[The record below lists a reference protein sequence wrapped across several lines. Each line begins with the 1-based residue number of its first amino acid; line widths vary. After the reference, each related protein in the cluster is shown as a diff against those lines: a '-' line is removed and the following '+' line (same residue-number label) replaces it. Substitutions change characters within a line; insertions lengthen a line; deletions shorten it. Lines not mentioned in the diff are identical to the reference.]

1 MNKLIRKSLYPV
13 VAILLSFSLVFLGG
27 CFQKNSDDSS
37 DGGNQTVDYG
47 NTNPLTGLPMDES
60 KTNLRPVCIMT
71 NNMKKAQPLHGI
83 TDNDMMFEICIEGG
97 ITRIMQVFKDINSAP
112 NIGSI
117 RSARA
122 YFINLA
128 HGLGA
133 VYVHLGGSFQA
144 YDILKSNYIDSID
157 LITNG
162 NYMWRDA
169 DRRKNLGLE
178 HSAFTS
184 GEKLSQAI
192 AKKSYN
198 TLMDKNYKFRTSFSD
213 DSPVLSGND
222 AKQLN
227 VKFSGYKSTVF
238 DYDTEKKT
246 YLVSQFD
253 KPQMDGNKNIQNS
266 KPNVLVLRADTSL
279 IPKTELLSINLTGSG
294 DGYYMSHGK
303 IIEINWHRTDDNSH
317 FTYTTK
323 DGKDVPLL
331 RGQTYTCIVSKTAP
345 VSYS

>member
-1 MNKLIRKSLYPV
+1 MNKVSKKVLSATL
-13 VAILLSFSLVFLGG
+13 LLFLSFSLIFLSG
-27 CFQKNSDDSS
+27 CFQKNSNENSNS
-37 DGGNQTVDYG
+37 GSTEPGNI
-47 NTNPLTGLPMDES
+47 NPLTGLPMDES

-71 NNMKKAQPLHGI
+71 NNMKKAQPLYGLC
-83 TDNDMMFEICIEGG
+83 DNDMMFEICIEGG

-128 HGLGA
+128 HGLGGI
-133 VYVHLGGSFQA
+133 YVHLGGSFQA
-144 YDILKSNYIDSID
+144 YDILKSHYIDSID

-192 AKKSYN
+192 SKKAYN
-198 TLMDKNYKFRTSFSD
+198 TQMDKNYTFKTKFSD

-222 AKQLN
+222 ATKLN

-238 DYDTEKKT
+238 DYDAEKKT

-253 KPQMDGNKNIQNS
+253 KPQMDGNKNIQNA
-266 KPNVLVLRADTSL
+266 KPNVLVLRADTTL
-279 IPKTELLSINLTGSG
+279 IPKTELLSIDLIGSG
-294 DGYYMSHGK
+294 DGYYMSNGK
-303 IIEINWHRTDDNSH
+303 IIEINWHRENDNSL

-331 RGQTYTCIVSKTAP
+331 KGQSYICIVSKSAP